1 MSKRGLQ
8 LVDPKPGKLESASDQ
23 FTPEEVEEMRAL
35 ARRVI
40 ETGEAIEN
48 PPEFSSDEQKWHFGR
63 ELALAGRRLAD
74 RSSQQIGLGL
84 LMMRETKRHGEW
96 EGFVKREIEISP
108 QHARKLMAVA
118 QFLISLPD
126 SNRARVRDLSFRRQQ
141 QLASLGEDKFDLLL
155 AECND
160 DIDALASASDKQF
173 KALIKAQKER
183 DGALQAAEQARQ
195 ERDDAL
201 GRLEKFVHRNPMTF
215 LNQARLV
222 IAEHMSAV
230 RLLGAAA
237 FRALEKEI
245 QECPYDD
252 DETKEM
258 VVRHLL
264 QGYREVAMVMNAF
277 EGRVK
282 DRWAHLLH
290 GNDDGLRVE
299 LTDVQQQEAR
309 DYIASL
315 MSNWRAFNKPAGT
328 HLERLFELD
337 PLNPEL
343 DPNQGQYRKD
353 RKRPGR
359 NRQKGRKKAR

>member
-1 MSKRGLQ
+1 MTTQ
-8 LVDPKPGKLESASDQ
+8 VATMTQPKAQ
-23 FTPEEVEEMRAL
+23 EMALPAEMAEAL
-35 ARRVI
+35 ATV
-40 ETGEAIEN
+40 
-48 PPEFSSDEQKWHFGR
+48 
-63 ELALAGRRLAD
+63 RRLQQTGQDIQLPEPPHTDDPVKLIHHAAD
-74 RSSQQIGLGL
+74 VIGRTQQGIDQLYAIQGYYL
-84 LMMRETKRHGEW
+84 LWLKEHAPHGQFQAVCE
-96 EGFVKREIEISP
+96 EHGVNRRTA
-108 QHARKLMAVA
+108 QRRMQVAKLLLNLQGEKATRV
-118 QFLISLPD
+118 SLLP
-126 SNRARVRDLSFRRQQ
+126 FRRQLKLA
-141 QLASLGEDKFDLLL
+141 QLDEGQLELLDARGGL
-155 AECND
+155 D
-160 DIDALASASDKQF
+160 DIDQRSAQEF
-173 KALIKAQKER
+173 EALIKAQKER
-183 DGALQAAEQARQ
+183 EQAIQAAEQARQ

-201 GRLEKFVHRNPMTF
+201 GRLEKFVHHNPITF

-237 FRALEKEI
+237 FRALEKEL

-264 QGYREVAMVMNAF
+264 QGYREVAMTMTAF

-290 GNDDGLRVE
+290 GNDDGLPVE
-299 LTDVQQQEAR
+299 LNEGQRKEAR
-309 DYIASL
+309 DYIESL

-337 PLNPEL
+337 PLNPEF
-343 DPNQGQYRKD
+343 DPATLQHGKD

-359 NRQKGRKKAR
+359 NRQKGRKKTR